1 MEVKVFINNSLQF
14 SILPPPNAH
23 MHKPNYSLS
32 MNAILAEKMN
42 AWGVLVP
49 PEVVGI
55 NAEFVLPSML
65 VPKPE
70 KGEYRLVTD
79 FSAFN
84 AHLKRIPNTSATIAQ
99 ARSRIAKSEYVIH
112 LDLSNYFYQ
121 NGMQ

>member
-32 MNAILAEKMN
+32 INAILAEKMN

-65 VPKPE
+65 VLKPE
-70 KGEYRLVTD
+70 KGEYILVTD
-79 FSAFN
+79 FN
-84 AHLKRIPNTSATIAQ
+84 ANTSATIAQ